1 MEVAYYEFFSIYV
14 LYLSF
19 FFASFNFFSPFC
31 FLYIFS
37 FLVLLELEQVTNE
50 LFSLIIEKDNINN
63 YFLLNFFQK
72 IDGGFVLTHPI
83 CSL

>member
-1 MEVAYYEFFSIYV
+1 MNSFQFMSCICPFSLLLLI
-14 LYLSF
+14 
-19 FFASFNFFSPFC
+19 FFSPFC